1 MPHTLYPLLACSTS
15 SSLPYIGLPL
25 SLTLAYFAVTRHHC
39 VIDVLARNAR
49 KSEVNSELLSG
60 IHIVGVGH
68 DELDTLPSM
77 TARKGSDGDAKR
89 TSPKGK
95 ETMMPPTPNTGDG

>member
-1 MPHTLYPLLACSTS
+1 M
-15 SSLPYIGLPL
+15 
-25 SLTLAYFAVTRHHC
+25 
-39 VIDVLARNAR
+39 
-49 KSEVNSELLSG
+49 SG